1 MQIWLPG
8 CPLSDWKTIEWLIK
22 QSHMSTNPEN
32 LMKIRPVD
40 SVIMGLIGGPQK
52 LNKEKTQVKYTDS
65 QETAN

>member
-1 MQIWLPG
+1 
-8 CPLSDWKTIEWLIK
+8 
-22 QSHMSTNPEN
+22 MSTNPEN